1 MTRITDTQ
9 KKSRSHH
16 SLNPNRPN
24 VNNDSSL
31 RTKGTIKRLQMY
43 RSSKARRNKDG
54 KIIKPA
60 AFQSHVEC
68 GTRARI
74 EPSRT
79 WFANSKVISQSK
91 LQNFEAQIDSV
102 KNDPYKVLMKK
113 TELPVTLLRESA
125 KRKRNHILDTEPFET
140 VFGKKSQRKRPHI
153 LKSSLNDLIAS
164 VESAQST
171 YDPSKDGDLEVEDD
185 GTKIAPREII
195 FGAGQSKRIWN
206 ELYKVIDSS
215 DVVVQVMDARNPLGT
230 RCPAIESYM
239 KKEKSH
245 KHMIFVLNKVDLV
258 PTWVTQKW
266 VAMLSAEAPTIAFHA
281 SVKHPFGKGA
291 LINLFRQFSKL
302 HGMSKQISIG
312 FIGYP
317 NVGKSSVINTLRAK
331 KVCNVAPIAGETKVW
346 QYITLMK
353 KIYLID
359 CPGIVVS
366 SEDSDED
373 KVLNGA
379 VRVELVADPYCY
391 IPAILTRIKQEYLER
406 TYKIRGWKD
415 ANEFLEKLAQ
425 KSGKLLKGG
434 EPDLNTVSKSVL
446 NDWQRGKLPYF
457 VPPPGCTSLK
467 PEPELKFDVQQ
478 DLSEIVPVFDE
489 FADENKEE
497 DSSTKTTATT
507 TTNKLQSES
516 ETKESSDAEHKEVE
530 DSCEKNSDKEI
541 TEDDLEKSTLK
552 EGENETSNNTAED
565 LTSPQKSIDTSD
577 TKIESN
583 NTNTEKD
590 LQTTPSASS
599 PKSPSKNKMTKGKKM
614 KKVKSSSG
622 LFIVK

>member
-1 MTRITDTQ
+1 
-9 KKSRSHH
+9 
-16 SLNPNRPN
+16 
-24 VNNDSSL
+24 
-31 RTKGTIKRLQMY
+31 
-43 RSSKARRNKDG
+43 
-54 KIIKPA
+54 
-60 AFQSHVEC
+60 
-68 GTRARI
+68 
-74 EPSRT
+74 
-79 WFANSKVISQSK
+79 
-91 LQNFEAQIDSV
+91 
-102 KNDPYKVLMKK
+102 MKK

-153 LKSSLNDLIAS
+153 LKSN
-164 VESAQST
+164 
-171 YDPSKDGDLEVEDD
+171 GDLEVEDD

-478 DLSEIVPVFDE
+478 DLSEIVS
-489 FADENKEE
+489 K
-497 DSSTKTTATT
+497 
-507 TTNKLQSES
+507 S

-599 PKSPSKNKMTKGKKM
+599 PKSPLQEQNDKRKENEESEIFFGIVHSKIVRFSFLYFIIGK
-614 KKVKSSSG
+614 
-622 LFIVK
+622 I